1 MRLVS
6 SSGSVEVLSARIK
19 LLCGEGAALPG
30 AGGRSPR
37 AADIGAT

>member
-19 LLCGEGAALPG
+19 LLCEEGAALPG
-30 AGGRSPR
+30 AGGSSPR